1 MKKKSGLLS
10 GTGEAEYGLIKHGLP
25 NPEDM
30 VNGFWFLMLC
40 FIMFHENI
48 LEILRF

>member
-1 MKKKSGLLS
+1 MKKESGLLS
-10 GTGEAEYGLIKHGLP
+10 GTGEAEYRLP
-25 NPEDM
+25 NPEDI